1 MGPYRGPAG
10 QLRKEGANTHIHDC
24 QPASVAQRGGSIVWR
39 VFEKNFGF
47 SLAFCLARVA
57 AGQVLPEAGL
67 KQFYKIGSKIPVE
80 RDVTEK

>member
-1 MGPYRGPAG
+1 
-10 QLRKEGANTHIHDC
+10 
-24 QPASVAQRGGSIVWR
+24 VWR
-39 VFEKNFGF
+39 GFEKNFGL

-67 KQFYKIGSKIPVE
+67 KRFYKIGSKIPVE

>member
-1 MGPYRGPAG
+1 MDPHQGPASP
-10 QLRKEGANTHIHDC
+10 LRKEGANTHIHHC
-24 QPASVAQRGGSIVWR
+24 QPASVAKRGSSIVWR
-39 VFEKNFGF
+39 VFEKNFGL

-67 KQFYKIGSKIPVE
+67 KRFYKIGSKIPVE